1 MDSRKLVFVQTGTVL
16 IGQIVCVGIMFVVYA
31 LLGAFAGKV
40 ALGGAVGGV
49 IALLNFFFMALAAS
63 LAADKAE
70 REDVTGAKKLVQ
82 LSYPVRMLVLAV
94 VLFACAKSGFFDLIA
109 LILPLL
115 FVRPTLMVAEFF
127 RKRGA

>member
-109 LILPLL
+109 LVLPLL

>member
-16 IGQIVCVGIMFVVYA
+16 IGQIVCIGIMFVVYA

-70 REDVTGAKKLVQ
+70 HEDVTGAKKLVQ

-109 LILPLL
+109 LVLPLL

>member
-16 IGQIVCVGIMFVVYA
+16 IGQIVCIGIMFVVYA

-70 REDVTGAKKLVQ
+70 QEDVTGAKKLVQ

-109 LILPLL
+109 LVLPLL